1 MDGKKLSLLPG
12 PDGKSLAD
20 HVALTIGLVGENM
33 VLKRAVLIS
42 TNEGAYLSG
51 MLSPVLSPPPP

>member
-1 MDGKKLSLLPG
+1 MVTG

-33 VLKRAVLIS
+33 VLKRAVLMS
-42 TNEGAYLSG
+42 ACEDMHLSG
-51 MLSPVLSPPPP
+51 MFPLYAYAGKRYDKLCS